1 MRVNLNLATQPYED
15 VRDFVLT
22 WGTAVLIALVAS
34 VVLVTMAVGGWRESR
49 RIDRDI
55 HAKQGQIA
63 TLKQEEKKAE
73 DLLKQPQNSGT
84 RARSTLLNSLI
95 IRKSFSWTQ
104 AFSDFE
110 KLMPPGVQV
119 LSIQPQLD
127 ANNQLTIGL
136 LVFSDSR
143 DRAIDLL
150 KNLEDSEHFE
160 NAQLITETNDSEG
173 KGTRFQL
180 SAVYVPNKAAA
191 PAAASAAPAPATSG
205 GVQ

>member
-15 VRDFVLT
+15 VREFFVT
-22 WGTAVLIALVAS
+22 WGTALLIALVAS
-34 VVLVTMAVGGWRESR
+34 VVLVTMAVRGWRQSR
-49 RIDRDI
+49 QVERDI
-55 HAKQGQIA
+55 QAKQGQIA
-63 TLKQEEKKAE
+63 ALKQEEKKAE
-73 DLLKQPQNSGT
+73 DLLKQPENSGT
-84 RARSTLLNSLI
+84 RARSALLNSLI
-95 IRKSFSWTQ
+95 VRKSFSWTQ

-110 KLMPPGVQV
+110 KLMPPRVQV

-136 LVFSDSR
+136 LVSSDSR
-143 DRAIDLL
+143 DRAIELL

-160 NAQLITETNDSEG
+160 NAQLISEVNDPEG

-180 SAVYVPNKAAA
+180 SALYVPNKAVA
-191 PAAASAAPAPATSG
+191 PAASLAPATSG

>member
-15 VRDFVLT
+15 VRQFFVT
-22 WGTAVLIALVAS
+22 WGAAVLFAMVAS
-34 VVLVTMAVGGWRESR
+34 VVLIAMAVQGWRQSR
-49 RIDRDI
+49 QIERDI

-63 TLKQEEKKAE
+63 ALKQEEKKAE

-84 RARSTLLNSLI
+84 RARSVLLNSLI

-110 KLMPPGVQV
+110 KLMPPRVQV

-127 ANNQLTIGL
+127 ANNQLSIGL
-136 LVFSDSR
+136 MVFSDSR
-143 DRAIDLL
+143 DRAIELL
-150 KNLEDSEHFE
+150 KNLENSEHFE
-160 NAQLITETNDSEG
+160 NAQLISEVNDPEG

-191 PAAASAAPAPATSG
+191 PPAPATSG